1 MKNIKSFVLVFV
13 TLFTYINYSQAI
25 NLTQTNENLK
35 TITIK
40 VKGLTCSNDLKTI
53 SKNIEKLKGVI
64 SCETGKMGATSSFK
78 VKFDPELVT
87 EKEIYAAIENTGGC
101 ENPDD
106 RPYRVKNKG

>member
-1 MKNIKSFVLVFV
+1 MKTIKAFVLVIAI
-13 TLFTYINYSQAI
+13 LFAFTKITWAQNE
-25 NLTQTNENLK
+25 TQNKENIK
-35 TITIK
+35 IITVK

-53 SKNIEKLKGVI
+53 SKNIEKLKGVL

-78 VKFDPELVT
+78 IKFDSDLVS

-106 RPYRVKNKG
+106 RPYKVKNKN